1 MKTAVYCRVSTNPE
15 QQDPA
20 NQIMQM
26 PEHQLE
32 FIDYASGKTG
42 DREQFKAMLQA
53 AERHEFDALVFW
65 SFDRLTREGAL
76 ETLQYLRRL
85 DELGIKW
92 RSLTEPYLDSC
103 GPFKDVMVAMIA
115 TAAKMERIRIGER
128 VKAGMSRI
136 KAHHQATGEWTTE
149 SGDPIG
155 RPRTGLE
162 RRCRELRAK
171 GLSFKKIG
179 QQLGVSVGYAH
190 KAIRADVA
198 L

>member
-1 MKTAVYCRVSTNPE
+1 MTTAIYARVSTDDKG
-15 QQDPA
+15 QDPL
-20 NQIMQM
+20 NQVMQM
-26 PEHQLE
+26 PAHELA
-32 FIDYASGKTG
+32 FVDYASGKSG

-115 TAAKMERIRIGER
+115 TAAKMERER
-128 VKAGMSRI
+128 LSARTKAGMRRVMTHGT
-136 KAHHQATGEWTTE
+136 A
-149 SGDPIG
+149 SGQPVG
-155 RPRTGLE
+155 RPRAGLE
-162 RRCRELRAK
+162 RRCRELRASGMSLK
-171 GLSFKKIG
+171 HIG
-179 QQLGVSVGYAH
+179 MTLNVSPAYVH
-190 KAIRADVA
+190 KSLRAV

>member
-1 MKTAVYCRVSTNPE
+1 MTTAVYCRVSTDDKG
-15 QQDPA
+15 QDPL
-20 NQIMQM
+20 NQTMQM
-26 PEHQLE
+26 PSHELE
-32 FIDYASGKTG
+32 FVDFASGKSG
-42 DREQFKAMLQA
+42 DREQFKAMLLA

-115 TAAKMERIRIGER
+115 TAAKMERER
-128 VKAGMSRI
+128 LSARTKAGMQRVMTHGT
-136 KAHHQATGEWTTE
+136 A
-149 SGDPIG
+149 SGQPVG
-155 RPRTGLE
+155 RPRVGLE
-162 RRCRELRAK
+162 SRCRELRAA
-171 GLSFKKIG
+171 GLSFKRIG
-179 QQLGVSVGYAH
+179 ISLGVSPAYVH
-190 KAIRADVA
+190 KSLRANVS